1 MSLSTEELFEGF
13 IALLILVVAFMM
25 VKVTI
30 AITVQYEPQL
40 LPTFSLKNAFHI
52 FEIIIVFARKK

>member
-1 MSLSTEELFEGF
+1 MKLLPMANLPGLYMSLSTEELFEGF

-40 LPTFSLKNAFHI
+40 LPTFL
-52 FEIIIVFARKK
+52 